1 MRKIAAV
8 AVLLLSAYVGIG
20 AGQVAV
26 KPGGEK
32 LADVI
37 GRLQG
42 KGGDISFPCGSF
54 EVDNTITIAADGVA
68 LHGSGYCSQIRVM
81 TNRDVFD
88 VTKAFFVLEGFEIVI
103 ASPEDRTGAALVRG
117 NGSQGRLEHLRF
129 TGSSKI
135 SNNGRVYYSDNQQG
149 GLWSFFD
156 LRFTGGATWQ
166 SFISLT
172 SSTEKTVAS
181 TRVMNVIGPPT
192 FTDAAFDF
200 NGAIDTF
207 QITNLDLAMRAGHVF
222 WLRNTVGS
230 PIAPRWVFCTNCSIE
245 TRGTTAIQLDACR
258 DFSYHGYISGADLA
272 IAIGSGAV
280 ETDFS
285 HVVFASMLKG
295 AITIAA
301 GSASTSITDNFFEDT
316 TNAAANQYNSITVAP
331 GASNFQI
338 SGNLWRSTNRYKAHY
353 AIALSPGPTG
363 NYTITNN
370 LIPNDSYATGA
381 ASMGATG
388 TGYVVSGNT
397 GMVNKTDVK

>member
-1 MRKIAAV
+1 MKRSGAIL
-8 AVLLLSAYVGIG
+8 VLLLFVLVGLG
-20 AGQVAV
+20 AAQTAV
-26 KPGGEK
+26 KPGEK

-37 GRLQG
+37 GTLQG
-42 KGGDISFPCGSF
+42 KGGDLTFPCGSYD
-54 EVDNTITIAADGVA
+54 VDNTITIAADGVA
-68 LHGSGYCSQIRVM
+68 LHGSGYCSQIRVN

-103 ASPEDRTGAALVRG
+103 TSSQDRAGAALVRG

-129 TGSSKI
+129 SGSGKLA
-135 SNNGRVYYSDNQQG
+135 NNGRVYYSDNQQG

-207 QITNLDLAMRAGHVF
+207 QIVNLDLAQRAGHVF

-245 TRGTTAIQLDACR
+245 TRGTTAVQLDAAR
-258 DFSYHGYISGADLA
+258 DFSYHGYISGSDLGA
-272 IAIGSGAV
+272 AIGSAASNI
-280 ETDFS
+280 DFS
-285 HVVFASMLKG
+285 HVIFASLLKG

-301 GSASTSITDNFFEDT
+301 GSASVSIKDNFFEDT
-316 TNAAANQYNSITVAP
+316 TNAANNQYNTITVAP
-331 GASNFQI
+331 GASGFQI
-338 SGNLWRSTNRYKAHY
+338 SGNQWHSTNHNKAHY
-353 AIALSPGPTG
+353 AIVLSPGPTA
-363 NYTITNN
+363 NYGVTDN
-370 LIPNDSYATGA
+370 LIPNDTYAAGA
-381 ASMGATG
+381 ASMGGTG
-388 TGYVVSGNT
+388 AGYVVSGNT
-397 GMVNKTDVK
+397 GMTNKTDVK